1 MRAVCDISIF
11 LVVQAVVT
19 LLSGPTW
26 RRARAHVFGDD
37 EKGGEDNSSHV
48 RRSEKF
54 HPRRRKCSCH
64 ERADSEIIRSYA
76 TIYSRDLSRFFSL
89 ALSLPS
95 CLFFLSFLF
104 LFFFVFVSFLSYFS
118 PFLTRGTE
126 LLFHERASTL
136 AKSWK
141 YGARWRSRI
150 YPRYMHSAYVSNRI
164 QKAPNIVLA
173 ERTRARA
180 RVCACTTSEIRRPH
194 PCDLPFSYACRI

>member
-1 MRAVCDISIF
+1 M
-11 LVVQAVVT
+11 LVSRTRGLGDNPVIRNDLQSRSFPF
-19 LLSGPTW
+19 LLS
-26 RRARAHVFGDD
+26 
-37 EKGGEDNSSHV
+37 
-48 RRSEKF
+48 RSF
-54 HPRRRKCSCH
+54 FAFVSL
-64 ERADSEIIRSYA
+64 
-76 TIYSRDLSRFFSL
+76 LSFF
-89 ALSLPS
+89 P
-95 CLFFLSFLF
+95 LSFLF

-194 PCDLPFSYACRI
+194 PCDLPFSYAYRI

>member
-19 LLSGPTW
+19 LLSGPTR
-26 RRARAHVFGDD
+26 RRARTHVFGDD

-95 CLFFLSFLF
+95 CLFFLAPLSFLLCLRVFSFLF
-104 LFFFVFVSFLSYFS
+104 LSFS
-118 PFLTRGTE
+118 
-126 LLFHERASTL
+126 HERHRATFPRASIDACKKLEVRDTVEKPDISSVH
-136 AKSWK
+136 AQ
-141 YGARWRSRI
+141 RI
-150 YPRYMHSAYVSNRI
+150 RI
-164 QKAPNIVLA
+164 ESHTKG
-173 ERTRARA
+173 
-180 RVCACTTSEIRRPH
+180 S
-194 PCDLPFSYACRI
+194 

>member
-19 LLSGPTW
+19 LLSGPTR

-54 HPRRRKCSCH
+54 HPRRRKCSRH

-95 CLFFLSFLF
+95 CLFFLVP
-104 LFFFVFVSFLSYFS
+104 LFFSSLSSCLFFSISLLFSREAHSYFS
-118 PFLTRGTE
+118 TSEHRRL
-126 LLFHERASTL
+126 
-136 AKSWK
+136 
-141 YGARWRSRI
+141 
-150 YPRYMHSAYVSNRI
+150 
-164 QKAPNIVLA
+164 QKAGSTGHGGEAGYILG
-173 ERTRARA
+173 T
-180 RVCACTTSEIRRPH
+180 CTAHT
-194 PCDLPFSYACRI
+194 YRIAYKRLLISS